1 MYQAHPYM
9 MPLTYF
15 YYNRFENDYFTN
27 IALFVS
33 HLAIVSQIILYLKFF
48 L

>member
-27 IALFVS
+27 IAFFVS
-33 HLAIVSQIILYLKFF
+33 YLAIVSHIILYLMIF